1 MTIASNPHRSEAVIV
16 LGGAPVTLRLSLAAL
31 AEIEEALGASTLI
44 DLAEKL
50 ARPSAGQLIAI
61 LRAVA
66 RAGGA
71 GDLGAIE
78 EGTVCL
84 REVMGA
90 VTLLFREM
98 LTGEAPGKPTPSG
111 RDGGAG

>member
-1 MTIASNPHRSEAVIV
+1 MSGPVNPHRSEAVV
-16 LGGAPVTLRLSLAAL
+16 TVGAAPVTLRLTLAAL
-31 AEIEEALGASTLI
+31 AEIEDALGAASLV

-50 ARPSAGQLIAI
+50 ACPSASQLIAI
-61 LRAVA
+61 LRAMA

-78 EGTVCL
+78 EGAVSL
-84 REVMGA
+84 REVMAA

-98 LTGEAPGKPTPSG
+98 LTGEAPGKPTPPASA
-111 RDGGAG
+111 GGAG